1 MFANRL
7 RQCLKQI
14 LVPGRRNRATRRNN
28 RLQQTSSRLHL
39 EVLEERA
46 LLDTGITGGGL
57 PFDITKPSL
66 PLHYIIAEQG
76 IYPPHDDGTPPSPSL
91 GAGQEPFLA
100 EVRLFAGNFAP
111 GGWDFCD
118 GQLLSIAQNTALFSL
133 LGTTY
138 GGNGTFNFALPDLR
152 GRVVVEAGQGPGLT
166 DRALGE
172 QFGAETATL
181 TDAELPAHTHTL
193 PSGGTTGVDG
203 GGQPFA
209 ITEPALALHYI
220 VPLQVSTDAGAS
232 SALFP
237 EIRIFAGNFAP
248 AGWAFADGQLLS
260 IAQNS
265 ELFTF
270 LGTTYGGDGVS
281 TFALP
286 DLRGRVD
293 VGAGQ
298 VLGLTNRTVGQQF
311 GAESHT
317 LTVAE
322 MPAHDHTL
330 SGGGTSGVTGG
341 SQAFDIMQPSL
352 VTNYIVAL
360 AGVFPSRPPGVS
372 GFSTSPMLG
381 EVRPFSGLS
390 APRGWAL
397 AQGQLLPISQNQ
409 ALFSLLG
416 TTYGGNG
423 ITTFALPDLRGR
435 TPVEAGQGPGLTN
448 RDLGVPFGAES
459 VTLTVGQLAPHS
471 HTALVLQLPPL
482 APGLLFRYRRP
493 LGFGGFQM
501 VNSTAVSVGTSF
513 DAVQDDGLSLL
524 NPIVQGDVDAS
535 ASQVMAVGL
544 IARIQRNGN
553 AYVAALTHD
562 KTAEILLFHGASN
575 TFTIL
580 DSRPAAT
587 NVATLKFT
595 VTGTGPAT
603 TLSLFLDNSATP
615 LVQVTGSMQTTLDSA
630 GGAGVFAWG
639 ANGTIDNF
647 SLKGA

>member
-1 MFANRL
+1 LSPRTAY
-7 RQCLKQI
+7 
-14 LVPGRRNRATRRNN
+14 
-28 RLQQTSSRLHL
+28 LQVEL
-39 EVLEERA
+39 LEERT
-46 LLDTGITGGGL
+46 LLDTGITGSGL

-76 IYPPHDDGTPPSPSL
+76 IYPARDDGSPPSPTA
-91 GAGQEPFLA
+91 GAGEEQFLG
-100 EVRLFAGNFAP
+100 EIRLFAGNFAP
-111 GGWDFCD
+111 GGWSFCD

-152 GRVVVEAGQGPGLT
+152 GRMVVEAGLGPGLT
-166 DRALGE
+166 DRALGA
-172 QFGAETATL
+172 QLGAETATL
-181 TDAELPAHTHTL
+181 TDADLPAHTHTL
-193 PSGGTTGVDG
+193 PGGGTTGADG
-203 GGQPFA
+203 GNQPFA
-209 ITEPALALHYI
+209 IMAPSLALNYI
-220 VPLQVSTDAGAS
+220 VPLQVSS
-232 SALFP
+232 SSGNTALLP
-237 EIRIFAGNFAP
+237 EMRLFSGNFAP
-248 AGWAFADGQLLS
+248 SGWAFADGRLLS
-260 IAQNS
+260 VAGNPD
-265 ELFTF
+265 LFNA

-293 VGAGQ
+293 VDAGQ
-298 VLGLTNRTVGQQF
+298 GPGLSTRTLGQQF

-317 LTVAE
+317 LTVTE

-341 SQAFDIMQPSL
+341 SQPLDVTQPSL
-352 VTNYIVAL
+352 VTNYIIAL
-360 AGVFPSRPPGVS
+360 AGIFPSRSSGNVS
-372 GFSTSPMLG
+372 TDPMLG
-381 EVRPFSGLS
+381 EVRPFSGS
-390 APRGWAL
+390 AVPRGWAL

-416 TTYGGNG
+416 TTYGGDG
-423 ITTFALPDLRGR
+423 IRTFALPDLRSR
-435 TPVEAGQGPGLTN
+435 TPVEAGQGSGLTN

-459 VTLTVGQLAPHS
+459 VTLTVAQLAPHS
-471 HTALVLQLPPL
+471 HTALVLQVPPL
-482 APGLLFRYRRP
+482 AAGLQFRYRRP

-501 VNSTAVSVGTSF
+501 VNSTAVSIGTSF
-513 DAVQDDGLSLL
+513 DAAQDDGLSLL

-535 ASQVMAVGL
+535 ASQVTAVGL

-562 KTAEILLFHGASN
+562 NMAEILLYHGASD
-575 TFTIL
+575 TLPTIL
-580 DSRPAAT
+580 GSRPAGT

-603 TLSLFLDNSATP
+603 TLSLFLNNSAMP
-615 LVQVTGSMQTTLDSA
+615 LVQVTGSPQTTLDSA

-647 SLKGA
+647 SLNGA